1 MSRQANFLL
10 TKDSIS
16 WFSFRGLLL
25 KPEDKK
31 SILRAVKR
39 ADRHCQ
45 DNAFKTVQYSRQT
58 FSAPGSA
65 FNDFIYP
72 L

>member
-25 KPEDKK
+25 KPEDEK
-31 SILRAVKR
+31 SILRAVNR

-45 DNAFKTVQYSRQT
+45 DNAFKPVRYFPQT
-58 FSAPGSA
+58 FSAPGSMFTV
-65 FNDFIYP
+65 FN
-72 L
+72 